1 MFEAAKNNSLAITR
15 TGYVYKGLK
24 LSERSWTCPNCG
36 TRHDRDYNAACN
48 IKEIGLKALPTERG
62 EVKPVDCPLV
72 DDRPCVLKSNDRKKQ
87 EKRGG
92 KCASEAAKSLV

>member
-1 MFEAAKNNSLAITR
+1 MLRAYKYRIYPTDDQKVLLAKTFGCCRFVYNWALNLKKAA
-15 TGYVYKGLK
+15 YE
-24 LSERSWTCPNCG
+24 ER
-36 TRHDRDYNAACN
+36 
-48 IKEIGLKALPTERG
+48 KETRG